1 MIDSLPFKTPPPAG
15 FDPFASMAPSLIIG
29 SLVSVIPIWFLI
41 ARRQAFIKPPE
52 LPVQP

>member
-1 MIDSLPFKTPPPAG
+1 
-15 FDPFASMAPSLIIG
+15 
-29 SLVSVIPIWFLI
+29 VSVIPIWFLI